1 MTLSSSTV
9 FCSLVVV
16 VAAFTGSVSAL
27 SCAQCQPEQI
37 AKVSIFTYT
46 LCGLGSSALMLI
58 LNIVAGSMCDNKQG
72 SH

>member
-37 AKVSIFTYT
+37 AKVSIYT
-46 LCGLGSSALMLI
+46 CTCVVSEVTWLSCLF
-58 LNIVAGSMCDNKQG
+58 
-72 SH
+72 

>member
-9 FCSLVVV
+9 FFSLVVI

-37 AKVSIFTYT
+37 AKVSIYT
-46 LCGLGSSALMLI
+46 CTCVVSSNSALMLI
-58 LNIVAGSMCDNKQG
+58 LNIVARSMCDNKQG